1 MSCVLESSN
10 SPVAWKPACPPIG
23 TVVADGATEI
33 DEITALVTVKFTV
46 AVTEPRV
53 AVMIV
58 TPVPEPL
65 RDCPLAIPLAG
76 AIVATVTSED
86 VQITWFVTLR
96 VPPSLKVP
104 VAVN

>member
-23 TVVADGATEI
+23 IVFADGATEM
-33 DEITALVTVKFTV
+33 DEITALLTVKFTV
-46 AVTEPRV
+46 AVVEPRV

-58 TPVPEPL
+58 TPVPVLL
-65 RDCPLAIPLAG
+65 RDCPLAIPLA

-86 VQITWFVTLR
+86 VQITWFVRFR
-96 VPPSLKVP
+96 VPPSLNMP